1 MSALLWRIKDR
12 ISEDR
17 LSLVAAGVAFYA
29 MLAIFPAL
37 IALVGLY
44 GIAFDAQQVEQHLS
58 KLTAVLPAQAADLIA
73 RQVGQITSIDRTS
86 LGLGSIAALLVALW
100 SASAAV
106 RALMTALNV
115 AFDEEEKRGLM
126 RFYATSLVLTLAAIA
141 GAALAIGLIVA
152 VPALLRFAG
161 LDVLAERLID
171 FARWPLLAVLMLV
184 SLALMYRYGPS
195 RERPVWRWL
204 NWGAIAAVAL
214 WLAGSALFSLY
225 VSEFADYNK
234 TYGSL
239 GAAVVLL
246 LWFLLTAYAVLI
258 GAELNAE
265 IHAPVSSRG
274 TESPAAS
281 CAPKPSRAAGSPPRP
296 ALGARRP
303 RPRRARS
310 GAHRPR

>member
-1 MSALLWRIKDR
+1 MGRTARAEMLWRIR
-12 ISEDR
+12 RRVSEDN
-17 LSLVAAGVAFYA
+17 LSVVAAGVAFYA

-44 GIAFDAQQVEQHLS
+44 GVAFDPQQVHEHLS
-58 KLTAVLPAQAADLIA
+58 QLTAVLPAQAAGLIE

-115 AFDEEEKRGLM
+115 VYDADEKRGLI
-126 RFYATSLVLTLAAIA
+126 RFYATSLALTLVAIA
-141 GAALAIGLIVA
+141 GGALAIGLIVA
-152 VPALLRFAG
+152 VPAALRFAG
-161 LDVLAERLID
+161 LGALAGSLID
-171 FARWPLLAVLMLV
+171 YARWPLLALLMLA

-204 NWGAIAAVAL
+204 NWGALAAVAL
-214 WLAGSALFSLY
+214 WLAGSALFSFY
-225 VSEFADYNK
+225 VSAFADYNK

-239 GAAVVLL
+239 GAVVILL

-265 IHAPVSSRG
+265 IHARVSSPG
-274 TESPAAS
+274 TQSPPAS
-281 CAPKPSRAAGSPPRP
+281 SARPRPPAGSRAARRGPDP
-296 ALGARRP
+296 AAGARST
-303 RPRRARS
+303 RS
-310 GAHRPR
+310 P